1 MKLNEM
7 TNLTGWLTAQVLELA
22 NDSHF
27 RPQGR
32 QNCQTFMPS
41 VTYESE
47 GVKHLSILAP
57 GLSTDAPDNRTAS
70 QSANQEEPLTLAGR
84 LPSWVVNRTWARNLT
99 NVSHFCPPRVW
110 K

>member
-1 MKLNEM
+1 MQAPHERLHQTLEINSKSTKLNEM

-27 RPQGR
+27 RPQRR

-47 GVKHLSILAP
+47 GVKHLSILARGP
-57 GLSTDAPDNRTAS
+57 STDAPDNRTAS

-84 LPSWVVNRTWARNLT
+84 LPS
-99 NVSHFCPPRVW
+99 
-110 K
+110 